1 MLGAV
6 SGAMDAAS
14 GLLGGN
20 PGNPLAPAPLVFYR
34 GENLGLPLMNLAGAQ
49 AP

>member
-20 PGNPLAPAPLVFYR
+20 PGIPNAPGPLVFIKAKPPACR
-34 GENLGLPLMNLAGAQ
+34 S
-49 AP
+49 